1 MKTLVLTLLFS
12 SLSFFSTRSWAAGP
26 GLTTESLRKEIE
38 TMVRHENVSPAS
50 TPNQEVQVYFLINA
64 RQELVVFEVTGN
76 NPDLCA
82 DVKTL
87 LNFKKV
93 NFKNAKQLSP
103 YQVTIRFENGRGVPE
118 PIIRA

>member
-12 SLSFFSTRSWAAGP
+12 SLSLFSTRSWAAGP

-50 TPNQEVQVYFLINA
+50 APNQEVQVYFLINA